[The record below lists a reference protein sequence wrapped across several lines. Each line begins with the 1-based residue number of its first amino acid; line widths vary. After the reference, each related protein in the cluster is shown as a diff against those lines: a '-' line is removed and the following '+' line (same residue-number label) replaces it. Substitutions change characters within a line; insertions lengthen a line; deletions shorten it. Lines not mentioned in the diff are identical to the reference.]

1 MPHGFSSPLTSTKTM
16 KNYVEKLI
24 GAPEEGGRR
33 GKVTERIMEALIP
46 VPKVHPLRKLE
57 CSHCGLPTLA
67 RDMDLGT
74 RICFTCS
81 DYDEDGQSAAQA
93 YELAMN

>member
-1 MPHGFSSPLTSTKTM
+1 MSHDFSSPLTSRKTM

-24 GAPEEGGRR
+24 GVPEDTRR
-33 GKVTERIMEALIP
+33 GKVTERIMAAIVP
-46 VPKVHPLRKLE
+46 MPKVHPLRKIE
-57 CSHCGLPTLA
+57 CSHCGLMTLA
-67 RDMDLGT
+67 RDMDLET
-74 RICFTCS
+74 RICCTCS